1 MTAHPGAWRT
11 TGEVL
16 RGAAWGILFSAL
28 IVGAILWLASC
39 ATDDLPRSP
48 PGPTAEEMT
57 PPPWW
62 GRMSDA
68 ALPGAPL
75 EVILAMEPLPAWY
88 DPIPEV
94 IGLQGTGLPWVA
106 FGGPRRAAGG
116 WEAVLRAHQPGLH
129 GLPGLRDGPVII
141 YLLAGPLPVRGAP
154 VVGLAMDGRL
164 SSLPALETPWGR
176 WHGGRPAFRVVIPP
190 AAWSSEGEVVVP
202 FPPGWPA
209 VPSHVQPLVI
219 GAGRAAMG
227 FPWALP

>member
-39 ATDDLPRSP
+39 ATDDAPLAP
-48 PGPTAEEMT
+48 PGPTAEEMA

-68 ALPGAPL
+68 ALPAAP
-75 EVILAMEPLPAWY
+75 EAVLAMEPLPEGY
-88 DPIPEV
+88 DPIPEI

-106 FGGPRRAAGG
+106 FGGPRRAGGG

-129 GLPGLRDGPVII
+129 GLPGLRNAPVMV
-141 YLLAGPLPVRGAP
+141 YLLSGPLSAPGVPVT
-154 VVGLAMDGRL
+154 GLAMDRRL
-164 SSLPALETPWGR
+164 PYLPALETPWGR
-176 WHGGRPAFRVVIPP
+176 WHGGRPAFRVVIPSS
-190 AAWSSEGEVVVP
+190 AWSVDGEVVVA

-209 VPSHVQPLVI
+209 TPAAVQPLI
-219 GAGRAAMG
+219 LGAGRAAMG